1 MISSYNLP
9 RFNLHFCRVKA
20 NWLRSKSPPFRCSRP
35 PSPRRQSYPR
45 SKDSL
50 GYPAACWPHSMENI
64 AIAGYSSFTPSS
76 TEYHFEDKKLYLRIP
91 KKIES
96 KIRSHSDNLLF
107 YLFEITVNVVGY
119 LTKIRTQLAVRVQ
132 QQLHHCDAVG
142 TDGVAQRGD
151 ALVVLPVGVAHE

>member
-1 MISSYNLP
+1 MGKSTISMAIFNSYVKLP
-9 RFNLHFCRVKA
+9 EGSYSMLSLPHHRV
-20 NWLRSKSPPFRCSRP
+20 PFLKIKNYIYES
-35 PSPRRQSYPR
+35 
-45 SKDSL
+45 
-50 GYPAACWPHSMENI
+50 
-64 AIAGYSSFTPSS
+64 
-76 TEYHFEDKKLYLRIP
+76 P

-96 KIRSHSDNLLF
+96 EIRSHSDNLLF